1 MKIKV
6 PEGKQVTMDVDKLID
21 FLSKFESE
29 KVVFCRKGK
38 VLQIADADS
47 FDDDDEDEEEND

>member
-6 PEGKQVTMDVDKLID
+6 PEGKHVLMDVDKLID

-29 KVVFCRKGK
+29 KVLLIRKGK

-47 FDDDDEDEEEND
+47 FDDEEDEEEND

>member
-6 PEGKQVTMDVDKLID
+6 PEGKHVLMDVDKLID

-29 KVVFCRKGK
+29 KVLFIRKGK

-47 FDDDDEDEEEND
+47 FDDEEDEEEND

>member
-6 PEGKQVTMDVDKLID
+6 PEGKHVLMDVDKLID

-29 KVVFCRKGK
+29 KVLFIRKGK
-38 VLQIADADS
+38 VLQIVDADS
-47 FDDDDEDEEEND
+47 FDDDEDEEEND